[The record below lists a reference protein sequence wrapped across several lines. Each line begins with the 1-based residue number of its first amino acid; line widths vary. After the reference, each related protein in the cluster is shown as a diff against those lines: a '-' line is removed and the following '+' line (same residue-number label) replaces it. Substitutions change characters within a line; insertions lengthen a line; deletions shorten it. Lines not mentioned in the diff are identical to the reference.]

1 MTYYLMTKEQIIEYV
16 NLYDSVSEAHMK
28 ACKEL
33 GYQYV
38 STRDSYTK
46 RSNFT
51 NKMKVAHQPETDHLN
66 MMPIAIGKKKAEV
79 IKSATIIAEQK
90 GMTEAYVK
98 NIGWSTEWGEYEV
111 RQSWF
116 IYKEN
121 GKWFFKMR
129 EDCKAKHEVA

>member
-1 MTYYLMTKEQIIEYV
+1 MTYYIMTEEQIVEYV
-16 NLYDSVSEAHMK
+16 NLRKSVSDAQIK
-28 ACKEL
+28 ACEEL
-33 GYQYV
+33 GCHSV
-38 STRDSYTK
+38 STRDSYAMK
-46 RSNFT
+46 WAFT
-51 NKMKVAHQPETDHLN
+51 DRMKAICQPVTDYIN

-98 NIGWSTEWGEYEV
+98 NIGWSTERGEYEV

-129 EDCKAKHEVA
+129 DDCKAKHEVA

>member
-1 MTYYLMTKEQIIEYV
+1 MAYYLMTEEQIVEYI
-16 NLYDSVSEAHMK
+16 NIRESVREAYMK
-28 ACKEL
+28 VCEEL

-38 STRDSYTK
+38 STRDSYAK

-51 NKMKVAHQPETDHLN
+51 NKMKVAHQPITDYLN
-66 MMPIAIGKKKAEV
+66 TIPIAIGKKKAEV

-129 EDCKAKHEVA
+129 DDCKAKHEVA